1 MPWEKCQAKAHWCSP
16 ILSPIP
22 TKLILSMDFT
32 PTELPT
38 GYIVTGLELLE
49 LRVPAHVPLGTRASL
64 SCRWKL
70 GPTDVLYSVKWYKD
84 GKEFFRHV
92 PRDVEPRRKFLLP
105 GVDVEKWNGYCALK
119 SYVRTQAL
127 ASNCSSFLQLLKHKH
142 QSSPNGSNITL
153 FPAVLETGGRYRCEV
168 SGERPLFPTVSD
180 HADMI
185 IVALPE
191 HGPTISGS
199 RLRYQ
204 IGDRV
209 QVNCTSGRSRPATR
223 LAWYINGEPA
233 PPATVLTPVTY
244 KDDDGLETTSLALD
258 FKVKPKHFRKG
269 DLKLKCLATIA
280 TVYWRSNEESV
291 QGERLKGYARSRDFN
306 EGASRADRVQAASS
320 SHCKTHLLT
329 TLHLLIYCILQI
341 VSKTLY

>member
-1 MPWEKCQAKAHWCSP
+1 MMTSQHGALAF
-16 ILSPIP
+16 L
-22 TKLILSMDFT
+22 FT
-32 PTELPT
+32 VMLLCK

-105 GVDVEKWNGYCALK
+105 GVDVE
-119 SYVRTQAL
+119 
-127 ASNCSSFLQLLKHKH
+127 

-320 SHCKTHLLT
+320 SHCNTHLLT
-329 TLHLLIYCILQI
+329 TLHLLVYCIIQI
-341 VSKTLY
+341 VFKTILI

>member
-1 MPWEKCQAKAHWCSP
+1 MT
-16 ILSPIP
+16 LSR
-22 TKLILSMDFT
+22 
-32 PTELPT
+32 TE

-105 GVDVEKWNGYCALK
+105 GVDVE
-119 SYVRTQAL
+119 
-127 ASNCSSFLQLLKHKH
+127 

-185 IVALPE
+185 IVALPD
-191 HGPTISGS
+191 HGPTITGS

-223 LAWYINGEPA
+223 LAWYINGEAAPA
-233 PPATVLTPVTY
+233 ATVLPPLTF
-244 KDDDGLETTSLALD
+244 KDEDGLETTSLALD

-291 QGERLKGYARSRDFN
+291 QGERLKGYSRSRDFN
-306 EGASRADRVQAASS
+306 EGASRADRVQAAGSS
-320 SHCKTHLLT
+320 TLQDRNKH
-329 TLHLLIYCILQI
+329 TLHLIATCIA
-341 VSKTLY
+341 TLKILKSILNEN

>member
-1 MPWEKCQAKAHWCSP
+1 MTSHHGHAVTFGLTVLLLCK
-16 ILSPIP
+16 
-22 TKLILSMDFT
+22 
-32 PTELPT
+32 
-38 GYIVTGLELLE
+38 GYVVTGLELLE

-105 GVDVEKWNGYCALK
+105 GVDVE
-119 SYVRTQAL
+119 
-127 ASNCSSFLQLLKHKH
+127 
-142 QSSPNGSNITL
+142 QSSPNGSNVTL

-191 HGPTISGS
+191 HGPIIMGS

-233 PPATVLTPVTY
+233 PSTAVLPPVTN
-244 KDDDGLETTSLALD
+244 KDDDGLETTSVALD
-258 FKVKPKHFRKG
+258 FKVKPKHFKKG

-291 QGERLKGYARSRDFN
+291 QGERLKGYAKSREFN
-306 EGASRADRVQAASS
+306 EGSRADRVQAAGTSNIH
-320 SHCKTHLLT
+320 SHVYVYLTLLVYINIKLLEKYKT
-329 TLHLLIYCILQI
+329 TLTNI
-341 VSKTLY
+341 